1 MLSLVQLLAT
11 PETVAHEAPLSIGF
25 FPARILSGL
34 PFPPPGDLPHPRI
47 EPAAPAS
54 PALAGRFFTTEP
66 PGQPKV
72 NDCRKE
78 EINTSSLESGQKE
91 KILVKSYCLFTTF
104 PPHLPFVLK
113 KKTKKQH
120 PNQAR

>member
-1 MLSLVQLLAT
+1 MNAQSCPTLSNPRDCSTRGSPV
-11 PETVAHEAPLSIGF
+11 HGI

-34 PFPPPGDLPHPRI
+34 PFPPPGDLPHPGI

-66 PGQPKV
+66 PGKPKV

-78 EINTSSLESGQKE
+78 EINTSSLESGQNQN
-91 KILVKSYCLFTTF
+91 FTLSSLTI
-104 PPHLPFVLK
+104 HE
-113 KKTKKQH
+113 T
-120 PNQAR
+120 

>member
-78 EINTSSLESGQKE
+78 EVNTSSLESGQNHN
-91 KILVKSYCLFTTF
+91 FTLTSLII
-104 PPHLPFVLK
+104 HE
-113 KKTKKQH
+113 T
-120 PNQAR
+120 